1 MILLSLVCL
10 SAPVSAQIN
19 VDSIEGFDPHIHH
32 LQEVTV
38 TGLTGTTRANHSPA
52 PISVIPPRVLQET
65 SSASPVLPR
74 LRRAAVFQSLL
85 FADWA
90 IIAL

>member
-1 MILLSLVCL
+1 MKTIYMILLSLVCL
-10 SAPVSAQIN
+10 SAPVSAQID

-65 SSASPVLPR
+65 SSANIID
-74 LRRAAVFQSLL
+74 AVAHQQYH
-85 FADWA
+85 
-90 IIAL
+90 

>member
-38 TGLTGTTRANHSPA
+38 TGLTGTTRANHSPKRRL
-52 PISVIPPRVLQET
+52 PISLMLWLI
-65 SSASPVLPR
+65 SPVLPR

-85 FADWA
+85 FEGWA
-90 IIAL
+90 IIVL